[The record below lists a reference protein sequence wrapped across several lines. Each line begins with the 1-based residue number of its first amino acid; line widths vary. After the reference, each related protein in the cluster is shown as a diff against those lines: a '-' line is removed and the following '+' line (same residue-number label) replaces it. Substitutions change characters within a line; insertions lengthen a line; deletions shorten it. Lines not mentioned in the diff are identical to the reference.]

1 MNDLL
6 SYVIESF
13 FDSRQE
19 KLNQL
24 NTPEK
29 LKSSDVVEY
38 VRSNMKGSKTKQGAF
53 LREGALYFLNAMAKE
68 GGALDRGKP
77 GTVAPGYA
85 FEGGKREYGRVRGDS
100 PLRKLQRPLIVPDVD
115 YPGVPD
121 SRLQDVVVAEAL
133 ALFRAWS
140 NRNKPRFFDYKLSKP
155 MTGDST
161 EVEEL
166 MELYRNHNRRFMRI
180 HQLVAENNDTQPIYF
195 DNKKGKLP
203 IGTEGIQTG
212 ITITRPPQA
221 MWICLKLR
229 KKAGASWTMYT
240 NSVAKLGS
248 MLNRAGMPSMVSTYG
263 KLWDLWTI
271 LPDEM
276 SAPDAY
282 DTIGAIDGI
291 SRVGRTTKGVAFR
304 SFLMDSVLIDEST
317 FSNNTSIFPLSLHI
331 HHGESK
337 VATLQEGEGNQDF
350 TKDTGLSMIPATG
363 TLAQFD
369 VGIDN
374 HPLQAMYNAPD
385 LVARVYRFART
396 AQIIPQLQAGL
407 PTIEIDSEP
416 SNLARQ
422 YFTSLKQ
429 MDGGEFYEGELKQ
442 IPEGRDITIEFD
454 GEKAYL
460 KGFPND
466 RKLTNLIQTEEFEQL
481 CDKPATAFAR
491 IGGKDANALT
501 AFISQLDPSDFDER
515 RVKEAF
521 QDRILTIWGLSSSLT
536 GEPFAPISDVSGR
549 FIRATK
555 QAKPDDVEEML
566 AVSPEGLIGT
576 VEPSEDR
583 KEEKLIFGERTTP
596 VVVLGY
602 EKASV
607 QNQEARVIIVGK
619 VVEEVVDILV
629 PGVRKPTRK
638 AGKERREQY
647 QEVARVGAF
656 SGFNYDDRKDLLA
669 YMESLNYQ
677 REHEGDI
684 LIDPVEANI
693 IFEMSYKGLLADKQ
707 MWRYNRTG
715 KSKEVG
721 VKQDLPAGG
730 ERFVKGVKTRFI
742 MEPKEKNA
750 IAQYNN
756 PKIIG
761 YRSEMGREEQR
772 IYPLLIPSSDVTF
785 GVALKS
791 NPPIALSK
799 YTNFVEKDNSPLI
812 AALGFTNERFAKED
826 LGAFRSRM
834 KEKHGTSTVVVQS
847 GKTLVA
853 HKKSAKLGEL
863 CENCSAPKAFSPPA
877 EIRQER
883 AADEGPSITFVC
895 EVCGRQSYQRDRR
908 NPLVSVEETGG
919 DMKLATKLLR
929 YMEYD
934 LSDEVKPY
942 LHTNWPSWYRRSER
956 DLIVR
961 GLERFDYTGVIE
973 GLVNK
978 TGSTYYNTLFNIAKR
993 NNGGPLIKNR
1003 VQHQELAMLYSLCHN
1018 DLELIVAWPNATS
1031 SGKIDDF
1038 EKELEANGTI
1048 VYQKEVRLPRNGAEV
1063 LCMQMY
1069 AGESFLS
1076 KKQCQR
1082 KALASGWERT
1092 DKAMGA
1098 GRKLRVYLY
1107 YNDSENSLRGKAA
1120 KRKEELRSLF
1130 KTSDSDRKSYIH
1142 TADNA
1147 VQVTEYAQVFFND
1160 NSINLLNNND
1170 LDMLLPEKPYKT
1182 WLMMNSVKKYIQQ
1195 ELGSL
1200 FLLSSQIKS
1209 GSAAYLHGIRRT
1221 EDIDMMIDD
1230 RRLGPEVKQKMEA
1243 MKELMPWTDSSLAYS
1258 ARDNEAKFWNFET
1271 YVPGKTFYEKRS
1283 EMIHNPKYHAY
1294 FCGLKVEN
1302 AEAFLYMRMSRIAG
1316 DARPRP
1322 VADMLMLN
1330 EFMKEGRFKELK
1342 SKYKLIV
1349 PVGTLRKTVANRFYD
1364 KGGLQGW
1371 YKTVRYF
1378 IQERYKRKYTIEEIR
1393 DMLNAARTKTKPNPL
1408 DTDAIE
1414 ERLLA
1419 DVEGSFTDE
1428 SETRRNP
1435 GGATIVIT
1443 VPHALHAGPDVEQHW
1458 CDWSAAPAGRQIDS
1472 IMSKKHKTIL
1482 HLADKKR
1489 TEIDY
1494 NRVASADTKWQYRLD
1509 DYIEKAS
1516 MLLDIH
1522 SFPPDDVMWAGYD
1535 FVLFNSS
1542 EWPQQRQMEQ
1552 AKLQD
1557 HLVKKGYKVFM
1568 DIADHRNYIQEKGI
1582 KAGIPSF
1589 LIEFNEELPLK
1600 DSCEDLIEGLEELLP
1615 KSNPLPGP
1623 KQKNGR
1629 KEPAKKF
1636 LNSLMGHPKMVEEFP
1651 DRSQRYAV
1659 SINLV
1664 EKHYGKRGLKSIG
1677 AKPNPVLPMKRH
1689 GTFPKSDYITEV
1701 PGEEEIHNE
1710 VQAFKKKH
1718 DALVQSIMKKDFSK
1732 TWTWN
1737 RPVAEDKKEAEEK
1750 ALKKAILKADK
1761 ELHDE
1766 LCTKDDGKPCKNWYG
1781 SKRKRK
1787 LPKPAAWYEMETEPA
1802 PCKVG
1807 SMKVCRPD
1815 CYYCA
1820 IEQVKENPPS
1830 CPAVTQSLEMNTR
1843 NRNAAIKADY
1853 IQYGPL
1859 NLSDEDYWKNIA
1871 KLWNTTTKVAKKSR
1885 CANCVAFDISP
1896 RMLKCLPGPVSEP
1909 IEDAEGKLGM
1919 CWMHNF
1925 KCHSARSCQTHA
1937 GGGPITSNKVS
1948 YEWQNKSS
1956 FKANPTPHF
1965 FPGDAVIKYPW
1976 LKYANLIK
1984 TNPPRPVPKFGYHF
1998 THEKNLKKIRKHGL
2012 WEDFNY
2018 LFYPDALYHAWVL
2031 GGHIDGMYDTP
2042 PSTRQP
2048 TEQEVMDAL
2057 TKMVMLKVKVEP
2069 EQYRPVPYETGKLHD
2084 EFILEGNVSPS
2095 NIEVLGSVM
2104 ETVYE
2109 DFKTNK
2115 VTAADVQEWAMG
2127 NNFPDPTKIIDGTFY
2142 NLLGHVKWYDDWK
2155 KSKHPKIIERLKE
2168 NPSKDL
2174 YDVFE
2179 EWCSLVN
2186 MTNKELETFLNSNW
2200 GKVAGLSK
2208 QEAKNW
2214 NDIKSGRVSGRRILK
2229 MRKKIGF
2236 SGPNDQIKSQID
2248 IGKAWE
2254 KALKNWTGPSDDSM
2268 KGETDWD
2275 WCKRQVRFNK
2285 RAGAFPYN
2293 QNAEERKGALVKKQK
2308 TQNQPS
2314 RRLLSL
2320 WVWGHDPWRWA
2331 YDNDVARMPKC
2342 PDTAW
2347 VGNKEKRKYGKIKVI
2362 AGPKKNFMMTLPYL
2376 YSQILRGVA
2385 YSEEGFVPKENPPI
2399 FPEPERISKVKGG
2412 RYKMD
2417 SGQDVSGLHFSD
2429 AVILG
2434 SDKSIN
2440 VEWKNQ
2446 EEEPEPKPA
2455 PKSGLRRIRFNM
2467 LRPSKFDG
2475 YKDAWIVASETSK
2488 GHIYSLSVE
2497 VQTTLT
2503 LKTFPGKKSEP
2514 RLRPE
2519 TYGSLHPLNKI
2530 GEITIKSSGKKHPL
2544 YDRVF
2549 VMDSKENKKQP
2560 KNFHTKR
2567 ARERSGVGRCVCGK
2581 IPYSSPQK
2589 AHAAASK
2596 EGRGVHPCEIK
2607 KGVWHTTSPRR
2618 NPIDPE
2624 YLKELNEE
2632 LEDDYQDWTKELV
2645 PVPEMV
2651 KHGYDVETYP
2661 FMHKTEYIDDPTNDP
2676 DFGLK
2681 AEEVKKRAL
2690 EDSMFDYQT
2699 EDGDWERTLSAS
2711 EGRAQKILGLDEE
2724 FSDDYGRQIDYQT
2737 GEMRMPKTI
2746 EEKIVR
2752 DEQEELPFLDSLI
2765 QKYTEDPDEVP
2776 VFHPDFQKDLVRRN
2790 KGGGGSERL
2799 YGITKRYVRTLH
2811 PQYEP
2816 FTSGSLVERLKN
2828 RKVKQVESR
2837 QLGRVLSQLAREGQL
2852 VREIDNTYRN
2862 TERNYQEYLDEQ
2874 EEPKANPRTKKGRKV
2889 PTRYLKGLNKTEME
2903 IAKYEIDRGYEY
2915 DIDDP
2920 EAYEDWKSD
2929 IMAKARGMKTA
2940 PSRFKMKFI
2949 KKYGPLPEGKD
2960 LVSRLAKATGIKKKY
2975 IQKAYS
2981 KGLAAWRGG
2990 HRPGTS
2996 QHQWASGRAY
3006 ALVMG
3011 APTSTGKGKPDFKLA
3026 VEAGVRNEKGKLL
3039 I

>member
-19 KLNQL
+19 KLNLL

-29 LKSSDVVEY
+29 LKSNDVVEY

-155 MTGDST
+155 MTGDSV

-180 HQLVAENNDTQPIYF
+180 HQLVAENNNTQPIYF

-203 IGTEGIQTG
+203 IGTQGLQTG

-271 LPDEM
+271 LPSEM

-282 DTIGAIDGI
+282 DAIGAIDGI

-317 FSNNTSIFPLSLHI
+317 FSNNTSVFPLSLHI

-396 AQIIPQLQAGL
+396 AEIIPQLQAGL

-416 SNLARQ
+416 SNQARQ

-429 MDGGEFYEGELKQ
+429 MSGGEFYEGELKQ

-454 GEKAYL
+454 GQKAYL

-466 RKLTNLIQTEEFEQL
+466 RKLTNLIQTKEFEQL
-481 CDKPATAFAR
+481 CNKPATAFAR

-501 AFISQLDPSDFDER
+501 AFISQLDPSDFDEK

-536 GEPFAPISDVSGR
+536 GDPFAPISDVSGR

-596 VVVLGY
+596 VIVLGY

-619 VVEEVVDILV
+619 VVEEVVDVLV
-629 PGVRKPTRK
+629 PGIRKPTRK

-715 KSKEVG
+715 KSKEVN
-721 VKQDLPAGG
+721 VKQDLPAGA

-761 YRSEMGREEQR
+761 FRSEMGREEQR

-799 YTNFVEKDNSPLI
+799 YTNFVEKENSPLI
-812 AALGFTNERFAKED
+812 AALGFTDEKFAKED

-863 CENCSAPKAFSPPA
+863 CDNCSAPKAFSPPA

-883 AADEGPSITFVC
+883 AADEGPSITFIC

-908 NPLVSVEETGG
+908 NPLISVEETEG

-934 LSDEVKPY
+934 LTDEVKPF

-961 GLERFDYTGVIE
+961 GLERFDYSGVIE

-1031 SGKIDDF
+1031 SGKIDEF

-1048 VYQKEVRLPRNGAEV
+1048 VYQKEVSLPRNGAEV

-1076 KKQCQR
+1076 KKQCQK
-1082 KALASGWERT
+1082 KALASGWEKT

-1221 EDIDMMIDD
+1221 EDIDLMIDD
-1230 RRLGPEVKQKMEA
+1230 RRLGPEVKQKMEDL
-1243 MKELMPWTDSSLAYS
+1243 KKLMPWADSSLAYS
-1258 ARDNEAKFWNFET
+1258 ARDNEDKFWNFET

-1342 SKYKLIV
+1342 SKYKLII

-1378 IQERYKRKYTIEEIR
+1378 IQERYKRKYTIEEVR

-1408 DTDAIE
+1408 DSDAIE

-1435 GGATIVIT
+1435 GGATILIT
-1443 VPHALHAGPDVEQHW
+1443 VPHALHAGPNVEEHW
-1458 CDWSAAPAGRQIDS
+1458 CDWSAAPAGRQIDK
-1472 IMSKKHKTIL
+1472 IMSKDHKTIL

-1568 DIADHRNYIQEKGI
+1568 AISDHRNYIQEKGI

-1600 DSCEDLIEGLEELLP
+1600 DSCVDLVEGLEEMLP
-1615 KSNPLPGP
+1615 KANPLPGP

-1689 GTFPKSDYITEV
+1689 GSFPKSDYITEV
-1701 PGEEEIHNE
+1701 PGEKEMHDEI
-1710 VQAFKKKH
+1710 QAFQKKH
-1718 DALVQSIMKKDFSK
+1718 NALVQSIMKKDFSK

-1766 LCTKDDGKPCKNWYG
+1766 LCTKDGGKPCKHWYG

-1787 LPKPAAWYEMETEPA
+1787 LPKPAAWHEIEQEPS
-1802 PCKVG
+1802 PCRVG
-1807 SMKVCRPD
+1807 SMRVCRTD
-1815 CYYCA
+1815 CLLCA
-1820 IEQVKENPPS
+1820 KEQNTKTNPPVKELTPS
-1830 CPAVTQSLEMNTR
+1830 KLKSILPAGNEIVAKATIESLLNGEIPAT
-1843 NRNAAIKADY
+1843 AAGLSKFPVEYMLMEYDRY
-1853 IQYGPL
+1853 IL
-1859 NLSDEDYWKNIA
+1859 DNKIEHLSDEPNPQILKNASALMQLPEFKKKYPSSKYVKFTPAEKSDFAGLLYIIP
-1871 KLWNTTTKVAKKSR
+1871 KKQFNRKVKSFVKKQ
-1885 CANCVAFDISP
+1885 
-1896 RMLKCLPGPVSEP
+1896 G
-1909 IEDAEGKLGM
+1909 
-1919 CWMHNF
+1919 
-1925 KCHSARSCQTHA
+1925 SALVKR
-1937 GGGPITSNKVS
+1937 
-1948 YEWQNKSS
+1948 
-1956 FKANPTPHF
+1956 NPTPHF

-1976 LKYANLIK
+1976 LKYSNLINL
-1984 TNPPRPVPKFGYHF
+1984 NPP
-1998 THEKNLKKIRKHGL
+1998 
-2012 WEDFNY
+2012 
-2018 LFYPDALYHAWVL
+2018 
-2031 GGHIDGMYDTP
+2031 
-2042 PSTRQP
+2042 
-2048 TEQEVMDAL
+2048 
-2057 TKMVMLKVKVEP
+2057 
-2069 EQYRPVPYETGKLHD
+2069 
-2084 EFILEGNVSPS
+2084 
-2095 NIEVLGSVM
+2095 
-2104 ETVYE
+2104 
-2109 DFKTNK
+2109 
-2115 VTAADVQEWAMG
+2115 
-2127 NNFPDPTKIIDGTFY
+2127 
-2142 NLLGHVKWYDDWK
+2142 
-2155 KSKHPKIIERLKE
+2155 
-2168 NPSKDL
+2168 KDL

-2254 KALKNWTGPSDDSM
+2254 KALKNWTGPSNDSI

-2293 QNAEERKGALVKKQK
+2293 QNAESRKGALVKKQK

-2347 VGNKEKRKYGKIKVI
+2347 VGNKEKRKYGKIEVI
-2362 AGPKKNFMMTLPYL
+2362 AGPKRNFMMTLPYL

-2385 YSEEGFVPKENPPI
+2385 YAEDGLDPKENPPI

-2417 SGQDVSGLHFSD
+2417 SGQDVSGMHFSD
-2429 AVILG
+2429 VVILG

-2446 EEEPEPKPA
+2446 EEEAEPKPA

-2549 VMDSKENKKQP
+2549 VMDSKENKKPP

-2567 ARERSGVGRCVCGK
+2567 ARERSGVGRCKCGK
-2581 IPYSSPQK
+2581 VKYSSPQK
-2589 AHAAASK
+2589 AHAAASQL
-2596 EGRGVHPCEIK
+2596 GHTVYPCADERS
-2607 KGVWHTTSPRR
+2607 VWHTSSP
-2618 NPIDPE
+2618 
-2624 YLKELNEE
+2624 
-2632 LEDDYQDWTKELV
+2632 
-2645 PVPEMV
+2645 
-2651 KHGYDVETYP
+2651 
-2661 FMHKTEYIDDPTNDP
+2661 
-2676 DFGLK
+2676 
-2681 AEEVKKRAL
+2681 
-2690 EDSMFDYQT
+2690 
-2699 EDGDWERTLSAS
+2699 
-2711 EGRAQKILGLDEE
+2711 
-2724 FSDDYGRQIDYQT
+2724 
-2737 GEMRMPKTI
+2737 
-2746 EEKIVR
+2746 
-2752 DEQEELPFLDSLI
+2752 
-2765 QKYTEDPDEVP
+2765 
-2776 VFHPDFQKDLVRRN
+2776 RRN
-2790 KGGGGSERL
+2790 KGGGRSERL
-2799 YGITKRYVRTLH
+2799 YGITKRYVRELH
-2811 PQYEP
+2811 PQSEP
-2816 FTSGSLVERLKN
+2816 FTARTLVERLKN

-2837 QLGRVLSQLAREGQL
+2837 QLGRVLSRLAREGEL
-2852 VREIDNTYRN
+2852 IREIDNTYRN
-2862 TERNYQEYLDEQ
+2862 TQKNYQEYLDEQ
-2874 EEPKANPRTKKGRKV
+2874 EEPKNNPRTKKGRKV

-2949 KKYGPLPEGKD
+2949 KKYGPLPKGKD

-2975 IQKAYS
+2975 IQKAYD

>member
-100 PLRKLQRPLIVPDVD
+100 PLRKLQRPLIVPEVD

-155 MTGDST
+155 MTGDSP

-166 MELYRNHNRRFMRI
+166 MELYENHNRRFMRI
-180 HQLVAENNDTQPIYF
+180 HQLVAENNNTQPIYF
-195 DNKKGKLP
+195 DQKKGKLP

-248 MLNRAGMPSMVSTYG
+248 LLNRAGMPSMVSTYG
-263 KLWDLWTI
+263 KLWDVWTI

-282 DTIGAIDGI
+282 DAIGAIDGI

-350 TKDTGLSMIPATG
+350 TKDSGLSMIPATG

-396 AQIIPQLQAGL
+396 AQIIPQLQTAL
-407 PTIEIDSEP
+407 PTIEIDSDP
-416 SNLARQ
+416 SNQARD
-422 YFTSLKQ
+422 YWTSIKQ
-429 MDGGEFYEGELKQ
+429 MDGGDFYEGELKQ
-442 IPEGRDITIEFD
+442 IPPGRDITIEFD

-460 KGFPND
+460 TGFPND

-491 IGGKDANALT
+491 ISGKDANALAT
-501 AFISQLDPSDFDER
+501 FISQLDPSDFDEK

-521 QDRILTIWGLSSSLT
+521 QDRILTIWGLSCTL
-536 GEPFAPISDVSGR
+536 GGEFEPFAPISDVSGR

-656 SGFNYDDRKDLLA
+656 SGFNYDDRKDLLS

-677 REHEGDI
+677 TEHDGDI

-730 ERFVKGVKTRFI
+730 ERFVQGVKTRFI

-772 IYPLLIPSSDVTF
+772 IYPMLIPSSDVTY

-799 YTNFVEKDNSPLI
+799 YTNFVEKENSPLI
-812 AALGFTNERFAKED
+812 AALGFTNEKFAKED
-826 LGAFRSRM
+826 LGEFRSRM
-834 KEKHGTSTVVVQS
+834 KEKHGTSTAVVQS

-853 HKKSAKLGEL
+853 HKKGAKLGEL
-863 CENCSAPKAFSPPA
+863 CDNCSAPKAFSPPA

-883 AADEGPSITFVC
+883 AADEGPSITFIC

-934 LSDEVKPY
+934 LSDEVKPF

-1330 EFMKEGRFKELK
+1330 EFMEEGRFKELK

-1428 SETRRNP
+1428 AETRRNP
-1435 GGATIVIT
+1435 GGATVVIT
-1443 VPHALHAGPDVEQHW
+1443 VPHALHAGPDVEEHW
-1458 CDWSAAPAGRQIDS
+1458 CDWSAAPAGRQIDK
-1472 IMSKKHKTIL
+1472 IMSKDHKTIL
-1482 HLADKKR
+1482 HLADEKR

-1494 NRVASADTKWQYRLD
+1494 NRVVSADTKWQYRLD
-1509 DYIEKAS
+1509 DYIEEAG

-1615 KSNPLPGP
+1615 KSNP
-1623 KQKNGR
+1623 
-1629 KEPAKKF
+1629 
-1636 LNSLMGHPKMVEEFP
+1636 
-1651 DRSQRYAV
+1651 
-1659 SINLV
+1659 
-1664 EKHYGKRGLKSIG
+1664 
-1677 AKPNPVLPMKRH
+1677 VLPMKRH
-1689 GTFPKSDYITEV
+1689 GWFPKSAYITEV
-1701 PGEEEIHNE
+1701 PGEEEMHNE
-1710 VQAFKKKH
+1710 IQAHQKKH

-1737 RPVAEDKKEAEEK
+1737 RPVAEAKKEAEMK
-1750 ALKKAILKADK
+1750 ALKKAKKKADK
-1761 ELHDE
+1761 ELGDF
-1766 LCTKDDGKPCKNWYG
+1766 
-1781 SKRKRK
+1781 
-1787 LPKPAAWYEMETEPA
+1787 
-1802 PCKVG
+1802 
-1807 SMKVCRPD
+1807 KVCRRD
-1815 CYYCA
+1815 CLYCS
-1820 IEQVKENPPS
+1820 IEQ
-1830 CPAVTQSLEMNTR
+1830 
-1843 NRNAAIKADY
+1843 
-1853 IQYGPL
+1853 
-1859 NLSDEDYWKNIA
+1859 
-1871 KLWNTTTKVAKKSR
+1871 
-1885 CANCVAFDISP
+1885 
-1896 RMLKCLPGPVSEP
+1896 
-1909 IEDAEGKLGM
+1909 
-1919 CWMHNF
+1919 
-1925 KCHSARSCQTHA
+1925 
-1937 GGGPITSNKVS
+1937 NKT
-1948 YEWQNKSS
+1948 
-1956 FKANPTPHF
+1956 NPTPHF

-1976 LKYANLIK
+1976 LKYADLIK

-1998 THEKNLKKIRKHGL
+1998 THEKNLKKIKKHGL

-2018 LFYPDALYHAWVL
+2018 LFYPDALYHAWVV

-2042 PSTRQP
+2042 SSTRQP
-2048 TEQEVMDAL
+2048 TQEEVLNAL

-2104 ETVYE
+2104 ETVLE

-2115 VTAADVQEWAMG
+2115 VTMADVQEWAMG
-2127 NNFPDPTKIIDGTFY
+2127 NNAPDPTKIIDGTFY
-2142 NLLGHVKWYDDWK
+2142 NLLGHVKWYDEWK

-2254 KALKNWTGPSDDSM
+2254 KALKNWTGPSGDSM

-2347 VGNKEKRKYGKIKVI
+2347 VGNKEKRKYGKIEVI
-2362 AGPKKNFMMTLPYL
+2362 AGPKKNLMMSLPYL
-2376 YSQILRGVA
+2376 YSQILRGVV
-2385 YSEEGFVPKENPPI
+2385 YSEEGLVPKENPPI

-2417 SGQDVSGLHFSD
+2417 SGQDVSGLHFND

-2560 KNFHTKR
+2560 KNFHKKR
-2567 ARERSGVGRCVCGK
+2567 ARERSGAGRCVCGK
-2581 IPYSSPQK
+2581 ISYSSPQK

-2607 KGVWHTTSPRR
+2607 KGVWHTTSSRR

-2632 LEDDYQDWTKELV
+2632 LEDDYQDWTEELV

-2651 KHGYDVETYP
+2651 ELGYGVETHPY
-2661 FMHKTEYIDDPTNDP
+2661 MHKTKSIPDPTNDP
-2676 DFGLK
+2676 DFSLK
-2681 AEEVKKRAL
+2681 AKEAEKRSL
-2690 EDSMFDYQT
+2690 EDSMFDEET
-2699 EDGDWERTLSAS
+2699 ADGDWERTLSAS
-2711 EGRAQKILGLDEE
+2711 EGRAQKILGLDED
-2724 FSDDYGRQIDYQT
+2724 FTDDYGRQMDYQT
-2737 GEMRMPKTI
+2737 GEMRTPKTI
-2746 EEKIVR
+2746 EERIVR
-2752 DEQEELPFLDSLI
+2752 DEQEELAFLDGII
-2765 QKYTEDPDEVP
+2765 QQYTEDPDEVP

-2790 KGGGGSERL
+2790 KGGGTSERL
-2799 YGITKRYVRTLH
+2799 YRITKRYVRTLH
-2811 PQYEP
+2811 PQTEP
-2816 FTSGSLVERLKN
+2816 FTSRTLVERLKN

-2837 QLGRVLSQLAREGQL
+2837 QLGRVLSRLAREGQL

-2862 TERNYQEYLDEQ
+2862 TQKNYQEYLDEQ

-2960 LVSRLAKATGIKKKY
+2960 LVSRIAKATGIKKKY

-3026 VEAGVRNEKGKLL
+3026 VEAGVRDEKGKLL

>member
-100 PLRKLQRPLIVPDVD
+100 PLRKLQRPLIVPEVD

-155 MTGDST
+155 ITGDT
-161 EVEEL
+161 PEVEEL

-195 DNKKGKLP
+195 DPKKGKLP
-203 IGTEGIQTG
+203 IGVEGIQTG

-282 DTIGAIDGI
+282 DAIGAIDGI

-350 TKDTGLSMIPATG
+350 TKDTGLSMVPATG

-385 LVARVYRFART
+385 LLARVYRFART

-416 SNLARQ
+416 SNQARN
-422 YFTSLKQ
+422 YWTSLKQ
-429 MDGGEFYEGELKQ
+429 MDGGDFYEGELKQ
-442 IPEGRDITIEFD
+442 IPSGRDITIEFD

-460 KGFPND
+460 TGFPND

-491 IGGKDANALT
+491 ISGTDANALAT
-501 AFISQLDPSDFDER
+501 FISQLDPSDFDEK
-515 RVKEAF
+515 RVQEAF
-521 QDRILTIWGLSSSLT
+521 QDRILTIWGLSCTLE
-536 GEPFAPISDVSGR
+536 GEFEPFTPISDVSGR

-555 QAKPDDVEEML
+555 QAKPDDIEEML

-576 VEPSEDR
+576 VEPTEDR
-583 KEEKLIFGERTTP
+583 KEEKLIFGEQTTP

-619 VVEEVVDILV
+619 VVEEVVDVLV

-638 AGKERREQY
+638 AGKEKREQY

-656 SGFNYDDRKDLLA
+656 SGFNYEDRKDLLA

-715 KSKEVG
+715 KSKEIG

-772 IYPLLIPSSDVTF
+772 IYPMLIPSSDVTY

-791 NPPIALSK
+791 NPPIQLSK
-799 YTNFVEKDNSPLI
+799 YTNFVEKENSPLI
-812 AALGFTNERFAKED
+812 AALGFTDEKFAKED

-853 HKKSAKLGEL
+853 HKKGAKLGEL
-863 CENCSAPKAFSPPA
+863 CDNCSAPKAFSPPA

-883 AADEGPSITFVC
+883 AADEGPSITFIC
-895 EVCGRQSYQRDRR
+895 DVCGRQSYQRDRR
-908 NPLVSVEETGG
+908 NPLVSVEETEG

-961 GLERFDYTGVIE
+961 GLERFDYVGVIE

-1038 EKELEANGTI
+1038 EKELEASGVI
-1048 VYQKEVRLPRNGAEV
+1048 VYQKEVSLPRNGAEV

-1076 KKQCQR
+1076 RKQCQK
-1082 KALASGWERT
+1082 KALASGWEKT

-1170 LDMLLPEKPYKT
+1170 LAMLLPEKPYKT

-1221 EDIDMMIDD
+1221 EDIDLMIDD

-1243 MKELMPWTDSSLAYS
+1243 LKGLMPWADSSLAYS
-1258 ARDNEAKFWNFET
+1258 ARDNEDKFWNFET

-1322 VADMLMLN
+1322 VADMIMLN
-1330 EFMKEGRFKELK
+1330 EFIKEGRFKELK
-1342 SKYKLIV
+1342 SKYKLIL
-1349 PVGTLRKTVANRFYD
+1349 PVGTLRKTVTNRFYD

-1378 IQERYKRKYTIEEIR
+1378 IQERYKKKYTIEEIR

-1419 DVEGSFTDE
+1419 DLEGSFTDE

-1435 GGATIVIT
+1435 GGGTVVIT
-1443 VPHALHAGPDVEQHW
+1443 VPHALHAGPDVEEHW
-1458 CDWSAAPAGRQIDS
+1458 CDWSAAPAGRQIDK
-1472 IMSKKHKTIL
+1472 IMSKDHKTIL

-1600 DSCEDLIEGLEELLP
+1600 DSCNDLIEGLEELLP
-1615 KSNPLPGP
+1615 KSNPWKTGGPGERWP
-1623 KQKNGR
+1623 DGNWWEPDPRGKEIFESTPALRLINRYMNGKASGYDFDKVFNAVAKYMKKHYNVTYRMITPERAMNILYLTDPERGFFTGKNPGTYDEERGVVFFNTDMMKMGERRALMELGHETGAVITSQMFGGKKQIPRVDSIGQNV
-1629 KEPAKKF
+1629 KEPLTHLIDKYTFEMDKSEPSDVAAEAMEAIKKIQ
-1636 LNSLMGHPKMVEEFP
+1636 S
-1651 DRSQRYAV
+1651 
-1659 SINLV
+1659 
-1664 EKHYGKRGLKSIG
+1664 
-1677 AKPNPVLPMKRH
+1677 NPVLPMKRH
-1689 GTFPKSDYITEV
+1689 GWFPKSAYITEV
-1701 PGEEEIHNE
+1701 PGEEEMHNE
-1710 VQAFKKKH
+1710 IQAHQKKH
-1718 DALVQSIMKKDFSK
+1718 NALVQSIMKKDFSK

-1737 RPVAEDKKEAEEK
+1737 RPVAEDKKEAEMK
-1750 ALKKAILKADK
+1750 ALKKAKKKADK
-1761 ELHDE
+1761 ELGDF
-1766 LCTKDDGKPCKNWYG
+1766 KI
-1781 SKRKRK
+1781 
-1787 LPKPAAWYEMETEPA
+1787 
-1802 PCKVG
+1802 
-1807 SMKVCRPD
+1807 CRAD
-1815 CYYCA
+1815 CLYCS
-1820 IEQVKENPPS
+1820 IEQ
-1830 CPAVTQSLEMNTR
+1830 
-1843 NRNAAIKADY
+1843 
-1853 IQYGPL
+1853 
-1859 NLSDEDYWKNIA
+1859 
-1871 KLWNTTTKVAKKSR
+1871 
-1885 CANCVAFDISP
+1885 
-1896 RMLKCLPGPVSEP
+1896 
-1909 IEDAEGKLGM
+1909 
-1919 CWMHNF
+1919 
-1925 KCHSARSCQTHA
+1925 
-1937 GGGPITSNKVS
+1937 NKT
-1948 YEWQNKSS
+1948 
-1956 FKANPTPHF
+1956 NPTPHF
-1965 FPGDAVIKYPW
+1965 FPGNAVKKYPW
-1976 LKYANLIK
+1976 LKYADLIK
-1984 TNPPRPVPKFGYHF
+1984 TNPHERGHLEPPAPGMTRLWRGDFANKYPLVPKGPQPILDETNHKTANKSWSKFAQWLYGGRYFTTDKEYALKYANIPGEAGTSEEKVSGEKVLMYIDIPNEDLPKYNYHRIYNGPMSDQYERLGKPNLIKLTSLWRLGKISAKDIPYPIKGHGYS
-1998 THEKNLKKIRKHGL
+1998 TPGDQETAKKEYWIGPNV
-2012 WEDFNY
+2012 E
-2018 LFYPDALYHAWVL
+2018 LY
-2031 GGHIDGMYDTP
+2031 G
-2042 PSTRQP
+2042 
-2048 TEQEVMDAL
+2048 
-2057 TKMVMLKVKVEP
+2057 KVKVHSTWTDNP
-2069 EQYRPVPYETGKLHD
+2069 
-2084 EFILEGNVSPS
+2084 
-2095 NIEVLGSVM
+2095 
-2104 ETVYE
+2104 
-2109 DFKTNK
+2109 
-2115 VTAADVQEWAMG
+2115 
-2127 NNFPDPTKIIDGTFY
+2127 
-2142 NLLGHVKWYDDWK
+2142 
-2155 KSKHPKIIERLKE
+2155 PK
-2168 NPSKDL
+2168 KDL

-2229 MRKKIGF
+2229 MREKIGF
-2236 SGPNDQIKSQID
+2236 SGPNDQIKSQTD

-2254 KALKNWTGPSDDSM
+2254 KALKNWTGPSGDSM

-2293 QNAEERKGALVKKQK
+2293 QNAESRKGALVKKQK

-2347 VGNKEKRKYGKIKVI
+2347 VGNKEKRKYGKIEVI
-2362 AGPKKNFMMTLPYL
+2362 AGPKKNFMMGMPYL
-2376 YSQILRGVA
+2376 YSQILRGVVYA
-2385 YSEEGFVPKENPPI
+2385 EDGIDPKENPPI

-2417 SGQDVSGLHFSD
+2417 SGQDVSGMHFSD

-2446 EEEPEPKPA
+2446 EEEAEPKPA

-2567 ARERSGVGRCVCGK
+2567 ARERSGVGRCKCGK
-2581 IPYSSPQK
+2581 VKYSSPQK

-2596 EGRGVHPCEIK
+2596 LGHTVYPCEDEQS
-2607 KGVWHTTSPRR
+2607 VWHTSSPRR
-2618 NPIDPE
+2618 N
-2624 YLKELNEE
+2624 
-2632 LEDDYQDWTKELV
+2632 
-2645 PVPEMV
+2645 
-2651 KHGYDVETYP
+2651 
-2661 FMHKTEYIDDPTNDP
+2661 
-2676 DFGLK
+2676 
-2681 AEEVKKRAL
+2681 
-2690 EDSMFDYQT
+2690 
-2699 EDGDWERTLSAS
+2699 
-2711 EGRAQKILGLDEE
+2711 
-2724 FSDDYGRQIDYQT
+2724 
-2737 GEMRMPKTI
+2737 
-2746 EEKIVR
+2746 
-2752 DEQEELPFLDSLI
+2752 
-2765 QKYTEDPDEVP
+2765 
-2776 VFHPDFQKDLVRRN
+2776 
-2790 KGGGGSERL
+2790 KGKGSERL
-2799 YGITKRYVRTLH
+2799 YGITVRYARTLH
-2811 PQYEP
+2811 PQLDV
-2816 FTSGSLVERLKN
+2816 FNASSMCERLKN
-2828 RKVKQVESR
+2828 RRLSKQAEPR
-2837 QLGRVLSQLAREGQL
+2837 QMGRVLTRMAREGLIQAL
-2852 VREIDNTYRN
+2852 PGGDYRN
-2862 TERNYQEYLDEQ
+2862 TEARYQEYLDEQ
-2874 EEPKANPRTKKGRKV
+2874 EEPKDNPRTKKGRKV
-2889 PTRYLKGLNKTEME
+2889 PTRYLKGLNSVERA
-2903 IAKYEIDRGYEY
+2903 IAKYEIDKGHEY

-2920 EAYEDWKSD
+2920 EAYKFWKSD
-2929 IMAKARGMKTA
+2929 IMAKARGMENQ
-2940 PSRFKMKFI
+2940 PSTWKLKFI
-2949 KKYGPLPEGKD
+2949 KKYGPLPKGKNI
-2960 LVSRLAKATGIKKKY
+2960 VNRLAKATGIKKRY
-2975 IQKAYS
+2975 IQKAYD

-2990 HRPGTS
+2990 HRPGVQ
-2996 QHQWASGRAY
+2996 QHQWAVGRAY

-3011 APTSTGKGKPDFKLA
+3011 APSSTGKGKPDFKLA